1 MDDNTELNLDV
12 RYQVSS
18 TRNDPVDL
26 YAYVRDNRDDPA
38 FGVRPSF

>member
-1 MDDNTELNLDV
+1 MDGNTELNLDV

-18 TRNDPVDL
+18 TRNDPVNL

-38 FGVRPSF
+38 FKVCPSF